1 MYLSYFLSNNH
12 NMLHTNSLLLLG
24 TMLAVIN
31 NAECKPNSAH
41 PILTPSDVIGVE
53 PEYLTDHWGIVD
65 FKPVPA
71 FFINTHDPVS
81 QDQYIS
87 ASVHQHD
94 RPWDSYIWDRLVSL
108 NTAPDGQVFVDVGA
122 NLGYFTLAAA
132 SLGYKVIAFEPMSR
146 NAQKLAKSIQRNEQF
161 ASRVTLYQNAVTA
174 LSGQPVTLHETHHS
188 NQGNGQI
195 VVSDADIMDGIL
207 DHDDNV
213 LHSVTLS
220 EVLQGV
226 NTFIVKI
233 DVEGHENEV
242 LEGAR
247 EWICKNVVKHIIME
261 ISDATKL
268 SSHPSL
274 STLIDFLTA
283 AGYEMADVA
292 VGSTVLQTHTVDAL
306 PPNVIFSLKGNTPT
320 CLTYGSDQ
328 DTL

>member
-1 MYLSYFLSNNH
+1 MW
-12 NMLHTNSLLLLG
+12 HTNPLLLSVTVL
-24 TMLAVIN
+24 TVLQYAACIQ
-31 NAECKPNSAH
+31 STFTH
-41 PILTPSDVIGVE
+41 TIRTPSDVVGVE

-65 FKPVPA
+65 FNPVPA
-71 FFINTHDPVS
+71 YFINTHDPVL

-94 RPWDSYIWDRLVSL
+94 RPWDPYIWDRIVSL
-108 NTAPDGQVFVDVGA
+108 TSTPDGSVFVDVGA

-132 SLGYKVIAFEPMSR
+132 SLGYKVVAFEPMSR

-161 ASRVTLYQNAVTA
+161 SSRVTLYQNAVTA
-174 LSGQPVTLHETHHS
+174 LSGQPVALHETHHS
-188 NQGNGQI
+188 NQGNGRI

-226 NTFIVKI
+226 NAFIAKI

>member
-1 MYLSYFLSNNH
+1 
-12 NMLHTNSLLLLG
+12 
-24 TMLAVIN
+24 
-31 NAECKPNSAH
+31 
-41 PILTPSDVIGVE
+41 
-53 PEYLTDHWGIVD
+53 
-65 FKPVPA
+65 
-71 FFINTHDPVS
+71 
-81 QDQYIS
+81 
-87 ASVHQHD
+87 
-94 RPWDSYIWDRLVSL
+94 L